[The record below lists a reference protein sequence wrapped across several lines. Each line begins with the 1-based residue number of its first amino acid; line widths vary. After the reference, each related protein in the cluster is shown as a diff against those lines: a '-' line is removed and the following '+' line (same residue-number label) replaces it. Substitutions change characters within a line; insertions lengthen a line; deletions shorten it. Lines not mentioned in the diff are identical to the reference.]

1 MEVYRDELYRR
12 REGQRQH
19 GTVKP
24 TENQFPG
31 ALIPNFSLVAGTQ
44 LLNDQL
50 QRIKPRIHIFG
61 ELNSS
66 KNLFSVHRDYP

>member
-1 MEVYRDELYRR
+1 MAAYRNELYRR
-12 REGQRQH
+12 RDEQRQH
-19 GTVKP
+19 STVKLP
-24 TENQFPG
+24 ENEFSG

-61 ELNSS
+61 ENNSM
-66 KNLFSVHRDYP
+66 KDFFSVHYDYP